1 MKSLALLVLL
11 AVASVHARMEAVRL
25 VEDLHAV
32 PESHVEPEVVER
44 LPLDAN
50 RMRFRDQKYSFLKG
64 LGNVAGNVIK
74 GWGDSLMGNP
84 QPPNPQTP
92 IPPPVV
98 PPTVIPPTPVQAVPP
113 PPVVM
118 GRMSRLNG
126 AASRISLDD
135 SQCVLCQYLVQRVQ
149 GEMSR
154 FTTLQ
159 GAGAGDVTLLEI
171 ESAVQ
176 EPFERFAE
184 DSIVPPPSD
193 PAAGGNVGTPKR
205 FRLEDQL
212 TVRPPFTR
220 ADSTVSPSP
229 DPQREQERYIYEQ
242 MVQTIYDRL
251 AGMCGTRLPE
261 QFVPYCNPILQNF
274 RQVAEGLRYG
284 DRPDQICMRYDYCSP
299 ASYIR
304 SSPHNVFAPS
314 V

>member
-1 MKSLALLVLL
+1 
-11 AVASVHARMEAVRL
+11 
-25 VEDLHAV
+25 
-32 PESHVEPEVVER
+32 
-44 LPLDAN
+44 
-50 RMRFRDQKYSFLKG
+50 MRFRDQQSQKYDFLKG

-84 QPPNPQTP
+84 T
-92 IPPPVV
+92 PPPVA
-98 PPTVIPPTPVQAVPP
+98 PPQIIQATPLPTVPA

-118 GRMSRLNG
+118 GRMSRLSG
-126 AASRISLDD
+126 AASRISMDD
-135 SQCVLCQYLVQRVQ
+135 SQCVMCQYLVQRVQ

-159 GAGAGDVTLLEI
+159 GAGAGDVTLIELESTI
-171 ESAVQ
+171 Q
-176 EPFERFAE
+176 DEPIDAERFTE
-184 DSIVPPPSD
+184 DSIVPPPSN
-193 PAAGGNVGTPKR
+193 PAAGGNVATPKR

-220 ADSTVSPSP
+220 ADSTVAPSP
-229 DPQREQERYIYEQ
+229 DPQREQERYIYQQ

-261 QFVPYCNPILQNF
+261 QFVPYCNLILQNF

-284 DRPDQICMRYDYCSP
+284 DRPDQICMRYDYCSA

-304 SSPHNVFAPS
+304 SSPHNVFSPS